1 MNTWTVNQS
10 MPREPEIRAY
20 APIDQPDTSC
30 ATLRAEVLAAA
41 RAVVLAYEASD
52 YQMTGSL
59 IRRLDTLREQMRAF
73 DAASPGEG

>member
-1 MNTWTVNQS
+1 
-10 MPREPEIRAY
+10 
-20 APIDQPDTSC
+20 
-30 ATLRAEVLAAA
+30 
-41 RAVVLAYEASD
+41 VVLAYEASD